1 MKRKL
6 HDAKQVFSAK
16 VQTEPQCYISP
27 PAPVET
33 RQLGT
38 PKTQSVEVGGK
49 FTLKDA
55 KGDKKFLGR
64 TLHDLLFVKIFFAG
78 TARLSK
84 KAQKHGIGILPMDK
98 TAARPHRFH
107 SQLRCDKHRRSCS
120 TRDLIGD

>member
-64 TLHDLLFVKIFFAG
+64 TLHDLLFVKIFAG
-78 TARLSK
+78 TAPLSK
-84 KAQKHGIGILPMDK
+84 KHESMELVFYQWTKLQPE
-98 TAARPHRFH
+98 PHRF
-107 SQLRCDKHRRSCS
+107 SQP
-120 TRDLIGD
+120 TTI